1 MKKEIIELLE
11 KADDRDLD
19 LILRFIRGL
28 LR

>member
-1 MKKEIIELLE
+1 MKEEIIELLE

-19 LILRFIRGL
+19 LIIRFIRGL

>member
-1 MKKEIIELLE
+1 MKEEIIKLLE

-19 LILRFIRGL
+19 LILRLFRGL

>member
-1 MKKEIIELLE
+1 MKEEIIELLE

-19 LILRFIRGL
+19 LISRFVRAL

>member
-1 MKKEIIELLE
+1 MKEEIIKLLE

-19 LILRFIRGL
+19 LILRLVRGL

>member
-1 MKKEIIELLE
+1 MKEEITRLLE

>member
-19 LILRFIRGL
+19 LILRFIRAL

>member
-1 MKKEIIELLE
+1 MKEEIIELLE

>member
-11 KADDRDLD
+11 KAVDRDLD
-19 LILRFIRGL
+19 LISRFVRAL